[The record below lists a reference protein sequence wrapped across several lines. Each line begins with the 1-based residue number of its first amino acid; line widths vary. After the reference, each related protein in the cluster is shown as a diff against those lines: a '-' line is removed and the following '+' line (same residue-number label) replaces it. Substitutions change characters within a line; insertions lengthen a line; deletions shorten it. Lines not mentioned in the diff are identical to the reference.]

1 MLTFTD
7 GFKLMQD
14 DVDKAVKAAVK
25 AITESLPQEANR
37 MDVVK
42 TILKESVNVI
52 DRLPVLFQ
60 NI

>member
-25 AITESLPQEANR
+25 AVTESLPQEANR

-42 TILKESVNVI
+42 TILKEAGNVI

>member
-1 MLTFTD
+1 MLTFAD

-25 AITESLPQEANR
+25 AVTESLPQEANR

-42 TILKESVNVI
+42 TILK
-52 DRLPVLFQ
+52 R
-60 NI
+60 

>member
-25 AITESLPQEANR
+25 AVTESLPQEANR

-42 TILKESVNVI
+42 TILKEAVNVI

>member
-1 MLTFTD
+1 MLTFAD

-25 AITESLPQEANR
+25 AVTESLPQEANR

-42 TILKESVNVI
+42 TILKEAGNVI